1 MIYVKSYQEQAED
14 LLLFLA
20 SPTYNLSRE
29 EAVRL
34 QIQRREL
41 GQQARLVAEDLLTH
55 WEGTHAQIE
64 QVRTLKARKDYAIRN
79 NK

>member
-14 LLLFLA
+14 WLLSLA
-20 SPTYNLSRE
+20 SPTYNLSRA
-29 EAVRL
+29 EAIQL
-34 QIQRREL
+34 QTQRREL
-41 GQQARLVAEDLLTH
+41 GQQVRLEAEVLLSQ

-64 QVRTLKARKDYAIRN
+64 QVRTLRLRKDCAIRN